1 MGNVAVEALV
11 NILTNT
17 LTETEAETV
26 GYTFVKV
33 KAKAMSRRWLTI

>member
-26 GYTFVKV
+26 VYTFVKG
-33 KAKAMSRRWLTI
+33 KAKAMFQDAA

>member
-33 KAKAMSRRWLTI
+33 KAKAMFQDAA